1 MKENQNIKTN
11 HKIDTKMKNTK
22 VKNIKVRT
30 CIICFNKF
38 TQEELIR
45 LFVAKNDIL
54 VITFKDKIILIN
66 YIDSGSNNELN
77 DVNILFRRKELMK
90 SKSRSI
96 YFCFECIIKNDI
108 NKIQKRIN
116 NYFSKLK
123 KMQKLKNLEKLKIYL
138 ENKKSIQD
146 IYIKIISKK

>member
-11 HKIDTKMKNTK
+11 AKVDTKMKNTK
-22 VKNIKVRT
+22 MKNVKIRT

-38 TQEELIR
+38 TQAELIR
-45 LFVAKNDIL
+45 LFITKNDIL

-66 YIDSGSNNELN
+66 YINNEFSNELS
-77 DVNILFRRKELMK
+77 DVNTFSKKNELIK

-108 NKIQKRIN
+108 NKLQKRIN

>member
-11 HKIDTKMKNTK
+11 AKIDTKMKNT
-22 VKNIKVRT
+22 KVRT

-38 TQEELIR
+38 TQAELIR
-45 LFVAKNDIL
+45 LLITKNDIL
-54 VITFKDKIILIN
+54 VITFKDKIILIS
-66 YIDSGSNNELN
+66 YINNESDNELN

-138 ENKKSIQD
+138 DNKKNIQD